1 MPTRSSA
8 ASTRCLRSAAGMP
21 RYVSGSST
29 FSYTVR
35 SPIRLNA
42 WKMKP
47 ISRLRIR
54 ARSLAVSPDTGR
66 SFSRYVPSVGESSSP
81 RIESSVVLPHPD
93 GPAIDTNSPLRISR
107 LMFDSAC
114 VSTSSV

>member
-1 MPTRSSA
+1 MRCDIPTRSSA
-8 ASTRCLRSAAGMP
+8 FWTRVLRSADDMP

-47 ISRLRIR
+47 IWRFRIR
-54 ARSLAVSPDTGR
+54 ARSAADSFATG
-66 SFSRYVPSVGESSSP
+66 
-81 RIESSVVLPHPD
+81 
-93 GPAIDTNSPLRISR
+93 SPLRI
-107 LMFDSAC
+107 
-114 VSTSSV
+114 